1 MKAFLDT
8 NVLLDLLVVRD
19 DERFRE
25 DAATLLQLGKDGLIE
40 LYMSALSI
48 PTIAYILKGHTNL
61 QKRRIIKEL
70 LSMIRVLPSTEEH
83 ISDMIDSRIGDIED
97 ALQFQSA
104 LEGDCDLIVSRDRD
118 LRSGS
123 LPVFTPEELLK
134 QIFS

>member
-1 MKAFLDT
+1 MKAFLDS
-8 NVLLDLLVVRD
+8 NVLLDLLVIRD
-19 DERFRE
+19 DERLRE

-70 LSMIRVLPSTEEH
+70 LSMIRVLQSTGEH

>member
-8 NVLLDLLVVRD
+8 NVLLDILVIRD

-25 DAATLLQLGKDGLIE
+25 DAATLLQLGKDGFIE
-40 LYMSALSI
+40 LYMSVLSI

-61 QKRRIIKEL
+61 QKRRTIKGL
-70 LSMIRVLPSTEEH
+70 LSMVRVLPSTGEH
-83 ISDMIDSRIGDIED
+83 VSGMIDSPIGDIED
-97 ALQFQSA
+97 AMQFQSA
-104 LEGDCDLIVSRDRD
+104 LEGPCDLIVSRDRD

-123 LPVFTPEELLK
+123 LPVFTPEELLA

>member
-8 NVLLDLLVVRD
+8 NVLLDILVIRD

-25 DAATLLQLGKDGLIE
+25 DAATLLQLGKDGFIE
-40 LYMSALSI
+40 LYMSVLSI

-61 QKRRIIKEL
+61 QKRRTIKGL
-70 LSMIRVLPSTEEH
+70 LSMVRVLPSTGEH
-83 ISDMIDSRIGDIED
+83 VSGMIDSPIGDIED
-97 ALQFQSA
+97 AMQFQSA
-104 LEGDCDLIVSRDRD
+104 LEGACDLIVSRDRD

-123 LPVFTPEELLK
+123 LPVFTPEELLA

>member
-25 DAATLLQLGKDGLIE
+25 DAATLLQLGKDGFIE

-70 LSMIRVLPSTEEH
+70 LSMIRVLPSTGEH

>member
-25 DAATLLQLGKDGLIE
+25 DAATLLQLGKDGFIE

-70 LSMIRVLPSTEEH
+70 LSMIRVLPSTGEH

-134 QIFS
+134 HIFS

>member
-19 DERFRE
+19 DERFME
-25 DAATLLQLGKDGLIE
+25 DAATLLQLGKDGFIE

-70 LSMIRVLPSTEEH
+70 LSMIRVLPSTGEH

>member
-19 DERFRE
+19 DERFME
-25 DAATLLQLGKDGLIE
+25 DAATLLQLGKDGFIE

-70 LSMIRVLPSTEEH
+70 LSMIRVLPSTGEH
-83 ISDMIDSRIGDIED
+83 ISDIIDSRIGDIED

>member
-1 MKAFLDT
+1 MKAFLDS
-8 NVLLDLLVVRD
+8 NVLLDLLVIRD
-19 DERFRE
+19 DERLRE

>member
-8 NVLLDLLVVRD
+8 NVLLDILVIRD
-19 DERFRE
+19 NERLRE
-25 DAATLLQLGKDGLIE
+25 DAATMLQLGKDGFIE

-61 QKRRIIKEL
+61 QKRRIVKGL
-70 LSMIRVLPSTEEH
+70 LSIVRVLPSTGEH
-83 ISDMIDSRIGDIED
+83 VSSMIDSPIEDIED
-97 ALQFQSA
+97 AMQFQSA

-123 LPVFTPEELLK
+123 LPVFTPEELLTK
-134 QIFS
+134 IFN

>member
-25 DAATLLQLGKDGLIE
+25 DAATLLQLGKDRLIE

-48 PTIAYILKGHTNL
+48 PTIAYTLKGHTNL

-70 LSMIRVLPSTEEH
+70 LSMIRVLPSTGEH

>member
-1 MKAFLDT
+1 MKAFLDS
-8 NVLLDLLVVRD
+8 NVLLDLLVIRD
-19 DERFRE
+19 DERLRE

-40 LYMSALSI
+40 LYMNALSI